1 VVADGIY
8 YLLLKGFEFA
18 VITFMCSE
26 VNMSSKHI
34 GRERE
39 VLLKSFKIVYVW
51 KKTKR
56 KKNVQNGGLGNLE

>member
-1 VVADGIY
+1 
-8 YLLLKGFEFA
+8 
-18 VITFMCSE
+18 VITFTCSE
-26 VNMSSKHI
+26 VNLSSKHI